1 MQLSEEG
8 LAYCGEKPTG
18 ELKQWNITEK
28 NFEKKPH
35 SKAEYDNA
43 SEEKKWQQIVSWT
56 RGRTVFSSEG
66 FKTILW
72 CSRSEVTEFT
82 SRN

>member
-8 LAYCGEKPTG
+8 LAYCGEKTTG

-43 SEEKKWQQIVSWT
+43 SEEKKVTTDSKLN
-56 RGRTVFSSEG
+56 EG
-66 FKTILW
+66 TDCI
-72 CSRSEVTEFT
+72 
-82 SRN
+82 